1 MARQSRRRKIKQWL
15 SVTARSIGA
24 VFYPKN
30 IKNAFK
36 SVIGSAKE
44 YLCFFVALFVVQTG
58 FLTVA
63 LMTDTNLSHAEA
75 TVRAEYSH
83 HMEVVG
89 LDQEQKVN
97 LQNTLDLAGK
107 RLDDYFKFASFY
119 EESPGV
125 WVAKLTLNENENL
138 NTGYHHIVRNML
150 STISQ
155 EGWVVRTTPLFD
167 YHVDYHVPYTV
178 TFWSVTLLWML
189 LSVVVLWVLYRI
201 RVNHFKFVYGIYMA
215 CGAGFPKLY
224 GTAGGELLAI
234 STFTMLPSILT
245 GGGITAW
252 LYLSRGITPAVSV
265 GTVIGFFCFNL
276 LTVLFAVYMPMRR
289 MALKSPVTLLRS
301 ADNSALVVSPRRSLR
316 MFGSGFPVKYELFGM
331 WRLRKYYAG
340 LLLSAVL
347 FAALFVSGLYLSDLE
362 KYHDTIDPYEYT
374 VRYGTLKI
382 EAEEEPEIETD
393 EDGVE
398 IPPAPTYT
406 DEEIHMINTDL
417 DIFLDEI
424 NKVQGVSYV
433 DWAVTATGG
442 SQLSH
447 LLLKPIQLSGG
458 TESLVPS
465 DERASEGYTQA
476 MREYQYTAFDKAYI
490 DTLVNN
496 DLCTFEG
503 DPYRLLTEERM
514 VIISEDANNNKCYN
528 FAPGDKV
535 MVAVFESSTSVVDM
549 VFDAK
554 ELLRQQIK
562 KYKFRY
568 VEYTVCAVMRDRAS
582 DENITFGVTF
592 EDYAELTGEKP
603 VRDYLKVYM
612 EDGTVYDTV
621 EAAEGKIRKAISG
634 CSGWLVE
641 PTGNYFKTH
650 IDGMKEDRGMILMLS
665 ALLLLISPL
674 VWFFSQIMYY
684 RKRKSE
690 LNLLLALGAEKASL
704 GTLHRVAG
712 GILSGLAFLVTAL
725 LSYLCNF
732 AVHMLLNTLL
742 PKFGLIENVYYAFE
756 LSWPALLG
764 CLVVSV
770 ACGFLSCELPYRL
783 FLKGKKKHP
792 DSISVNG

>member
-30 IKNAFK
+30 MKNAFK
-36 SVIGSAKE
+36 TVLFSAKE
-44 YLCFFVALFVVQTG
+44 YICFFVALFVVQAG

-97 LQNTLDLAGK
+97 LQYTLDLAVT
-107 RLDDYFKFASFY
+107 RLDQYLVFASFY

-125 WVAKLTLNENENL
+125 WVAKLTLDETESL
-138 NTGYHHIVRNML
+138 TAGYNHIRRNML

-167 YHVDYHVPYTV
+167 YHSDYHVPYTAS
-178 TFWSVTLLWML
+178 FWGITLLWML

-234 STFTMLPSILT
+234 STLTMLPSVLA

-252 LYLSRGITPAVSV
+252 LYLSRGINPSVSV

-276 LTVLFAVYMPMRR
+276 LTVLLAVYMPMRR
-289 MALKSPVTLLRS
+289 MSVKSPVILLRS
-301 ADNSALVVSPRRSLR
+301 ADNSSLVASPRKSLR

-340 LLLSAVL
+340 LLISAVL

-362 KYHDTIDPYEYT
+362 KYHDAIDPYEYT

-382 EAEEEPEIETD
+382 EDEEELETD
-393 EDGVE
+393 ENGDYILPE
-398 IPPAPTYT
+398 PTYT
-406 DEEIHMINTDL
+406 DDEVDMINTDL
-417 DIFLDEI
+417 DIFLEELYQID
-424 NKVQGVSYV
+424 GVSYV
-433 DWAVTATGG
+433 DWSVAATGG
-442 SQLSH
+442 SCQSH
-447 LLLKPIQLSGG
+447 LLLKPIQISGG
-458 TESLVPS
+458 TVSLLPS
-465 DERASEGYTQA
+465 EERASEGYTRA

-496 DLCTFEG
+496 SLCTFEG
-503 DPYRLLTEERM
+503 DPYRLLTEENM

-535 MVAVFESSTSVVDM
+535 MVAVYEETKGVIPVTYD
-549 VFDAK
+549 VK

-562 KYKFRY
+562 HCRFRY
-568 VEYTVCAVMRDRAS
+568 VEYTVCAVMRGRAS
-582 DENITFGVTF
+582 EENITFGVTF
-592 EDYAELTGEKP
+592 EDYAELTGELP

-612 EDGTVYDTV
+612 KDGTVYDTV

-641 PTGNYFKTH
+641 PTGHYFKTH
-650 IDGMKEDRGMILMLS
+650 IDGMKQDRGMILILS
-665 ALLLLISPL
+665 TLLLLISPL

-690 LNLLLALGAEKASL
+690 LNLLLALGAERSSL
-704 GTLHRVAG
+704 GKLHRVAG
-712 GILSGLAFLVTAL
+712 GILSGLAFFATAL

-732 AVHMLLNTLL
+732 AVHMMLNTLL

-756 LSWPALLG
+756 LSLPALLG
-764 CLVVSV
+764 CLLVSV

-783 FLKGKKKHP
+783 FLGGRKKNP